1 MGSTFSVVNMNRLLV
16 FLCALTSALAL
27 PKVKDECQNCQQ
39 GVEKLF
45 GNYVSQ
51 EGLAYQREI
60 LYSICSD
67 PIFDQ
72 VACDIFQTSSWD
84 CDTCQRDIDAVA
96 QGYSSDAGIKGI
108 VDALQGPNFCE
119 DPNFFEGELVA
130 RCKELLPQVIPLVM
144 RALTGG
150 IEVALNDI
158 CKNWFDNICS

>member
-1 MGSTFSVVNMNRLLV
+1 MELVIYSKLGIIEYVHSHIISHDDVMRMGEL
-16 FLCALTSALAL
+16 FLIISM
-27 PKVKDECQNCQQ
+27 DFFN
-39 GVEKLF
+39 
-45 GNYVSQ
+45 
-51 EGLAYQREI
+51 
-60 LYSICSD
+60 
-67 PIFDQ
+67 
-72 VACDIFQTSSWD
+72 SSWD